1 MKEFIEHFSK
11 MIDYGFLGVYKRQKL
26 SEENV
31 ETRFVPALTKA
42 CAIGV
47 FLNLKYELF
56 KDGKGILPET
66 EFQLFK
72 MFELPLAEIINLLPQ
87 RYICVI
93 VENSNYYGI
102 PALIESTGNGKV
114 IITEDGYLMLGE
126 SKLCASK
133 DEINQIGEYN
143 GQLIYEELCK
153 GDYVKNRQFLE
164 DKRNVYIS
172 QNAIAQ
178 SEEQSK
184 FIKAY
189 PELFRM
195 CFDKNT
201 RVELYRCKR
210 CGMVLR
216 ENRIGVFSCVSKKCN
231 AQLEEK
237 IKIEMHDPGWVM
249 NDIAARNIYYP
260 GQLEQ
265 KIKQI
270 LEAGKAEGTVEKYT
284 LWPGKYEGRYD
295 TWDFMVNMSN
305 GRILVID
312 AKDVEHPHWIIT
324 DSREYLEGADF
335 IYVVPDD
342 KTKIY
347 VNQINDHVSCRGK
360 IQCLRVKELKKL
372 IGVK

>member
-1 MKEFIEHFSK
+1 MKEFIERFSK

-26 SEENV
+26 YEECV
-31 ETRFVPALTKA
+31 ETRFVPTLTKA
-42 CAIGV
+42 CAIGA

-56 KDGKGILPET
+56 KDGNGILPET

-72 MFELPLAEIINLLPQ
+72 MFEFPLAEIINLLPHQ
-87 RYICVI
+87 YIDAL
-93 VENSNYYGI
+93 VENSNYYSV
-102 PALIESTGNGKV
+102 PALIENTGNGRV
-114 IITEDGYLMLGE
+114 IITEDGYLMLGDR
-126 SKLCASK
+126 KLYASK
-133 DEINQIGEYN
+133 DEINQIGEYS

-164 DKRNVYIS
+164 CKENVYIS
-172 QNAIAQ
+172 ENAITQ

-184 FIKAY
+184 FIKTY
-189 PELFRM
+189 PELFEK
-195 CFDKNT
+195 CFEKNT
-201 RVELYRCKR
+201 RVGLYRCKR

-237 IKIEMHDPGWVM
+237 IEIEMHGPGWVM

-270 LEAGKAEGTVEKYT
+270 LETGKIGGTVEKYT

-295 TWDFMVNMSN
+295 TWDFMVYMSN
-305 GRILVID
+305 GRVLVID

-324 DSREYLEGADF
+324 DPREYLEGADF

-342 KTKIY
+342 KSKTY

-360 IQCLRVKELKKL
+360 IQCLRVKEFKKL